1 MKKITFLIVAVLIAT
16 TSFGQRS
23 FKVQEGK
30 THFLNANN
38 AFNKL
43 NTTSENAAKLI
54 GATIFSSDF
63 SDPTQWTIANSAGN
77 SDNWVIGT
85 TGPAGSYAIDPILST
100 TATNGFA
107 LFDSDLLCSGNQ
119 NANLTTA
126 ASFDCSSYDI
136 VRIKFETFYYKYHDK
151 IYVQVSNDGTTW
163 TDFEV
168 FSDYEVNDIS
178 ENPEVVDMNISSV
191 AANQATVWI
200 RFNFRSMDE
209 GCDYSWMV
217 DDVTVYEFISPT
229 EPEIAVIGSVETN
242 YTIIPVFFTPEYPL
256 KATLSNTGA
265 EINAGQVVNVTE
277 VGGTYTGTG
286 TTLAVIAND
295 GSETVDIAPV
305 FAPTVT
311 GTYKIAFHSDV
322 IGDSDPINNFDT
334 VYVAVSDTV
343 YARDLGPNGGA
354 MGIGDDATG
363 ILGQLFL
370 IESDVNL
377 TSVSFMLNEPSAT
390 STTVKVYAYNGTTV
404 TGSELATS
412 ASISVVAGTEAMYTA
427 SINAFL
433 TAGTYFIGLEEPLA
447 GNITLATSAMPD
459 ANSEAWVYYENE
471 WGPASDFGFYH
482 TYVLRA
488 NMNITS
494 VGIDANEM
502 ATMVVYPNPAK
513 NSIRVESNQTIN
525 MVRILNVLGQEVYSE
540 ALSNNSTVI
549 NVSTLRSGIYFVNIE
564 TNEGVKTQRISIV
577 R

>member
-1 MKKITFLIVAVLIAT
+1 MIVAVLIAT

-43 NTTSENAAKLI
+43 NTTSAKATNLI

-77 SDNWVIGT
+77 SDNWAIGT
-85 TGPAGSYAIDPILST
+85 TGPSGDFPIDPILST
-100 TATNGFA
+100 TAANGFA

-126 ASFDCSSYDI
+126 ASFDCSLYDN
-136 VRIKFETFYYKYHDK
+136 VHIKFETYYYKYKDD

-168 FSDYEVNDIS
+168 FPDFLLNDMCF
-178 ENPEVVDMNISSV
+178 NPTVIDMDISSV
-191 AANQATVWI
+191 AASQATVWV
-200 RFNFRSMDE
+200 RFNYRSTEE

-217 DDVTVYEFISPT
+217 DDVTVYEFINPT
-229 EPEIAVIGSVETN
+229 EPEIAVIGSIETN
-242 YTIIPVFFTPEYPL
+242 YTIIPVFFTPEFPL

-286 TTLAVIAND
+286 TTLAVIANG

-343 YARDLGPNGGA
+343 YARDLGPNDES
-354 MGIGDDATG
+354 MGIGDGATG

-377 TSVSFMLNEPSAT
+377 TSVTFTLNDPDAASA
-390 STTVKVYAYNGTTV
+390 TVKVYAYNGTTV

-433 TAGTYFIGLEEPLA
+433 TAGTYFIGIEEPLA
-447 GNITLATSAMPD
+447 GNISLATSAMPD
-459 ANSEAWVYYENE
+459 ANSEAWVYFENE

-488 NMNITS
+488 NMNIAP

-549 NVSTLRSGIYFVNIE
+549 NVASLRSGIYFVNIE
-564 TNEGVKTQRISIV
+564 TNEGVKHNALAL
-577 R
+577 